1 MRRLQWAVKHCAVLT
16 KTEPSTVNNSRF
28 STLPGTRKLKRKKE
42 TLFQIQQC

>member
-28 STLPGTRKLKRKKE
+28 SSSLPGTRKLKRKKE
-42 TLFQIQQC
+42 TLF